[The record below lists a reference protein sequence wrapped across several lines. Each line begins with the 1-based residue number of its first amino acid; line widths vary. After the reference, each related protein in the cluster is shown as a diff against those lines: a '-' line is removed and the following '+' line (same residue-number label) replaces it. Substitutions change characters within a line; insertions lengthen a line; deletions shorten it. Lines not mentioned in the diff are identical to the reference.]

1 MAAILDF
8 RLPVTSD
15 SITIGPVEL
24 PDPKNM
30 WLAFGISFLC
40 VMDAEILLVK
50 HVGKLQLTN
59 LRFSRNLPNGKDF
72 SSQEPSKIF
81 GCRFRQNVRSCVG
94 EEYLKAQN

>member
-15 SITIGPVEL
+15 IIPIDAVEF
-24 PDPKNM
+24 PNPKNM
-30 WLAFGISFLC
+30 GVAFGILFLC

-59 LRFSRNLPNGKDF
+59 LRFSRN
-72 SSQEPSKIF
+72 
-81 GCRFRQNVRSCVG
+81 
-94 EEYLKAQN
+94 